1 MKKITGIIIA
11 CFVTITAFA
20 QNNSQMLLTVEN
32 EKITVDDF
40 LKVYNKNNNAAN
52 AIDPKSVEEYLELFI
67 NFKLKVKEAEALG
80 MDTAKD
86 FVRELRGYRT
96 QLAKP
101 YLTDQE
107 MTDELIKE
115 AYERMKTDVHTSHIL
130 VRVGLNAL
138 PADTMKARNRLN
150 SILRVIKNPEKD
162 FGKTA
167 AEWSEDPSAA
177 QNYGDLG
184 YFTAFQMVYPF
195 ETAAYN
201 TEVGKVSKPV
211 RTRFGYHLLYIHDKR
226 PARGQIKAAHI
237 LIKTDE
243 KAEDIKQANAEQK
256 INEIYDRIKN
266 GESFEA
272 LARQFSDDKSS
283 AVKGG
288 ELPMF
293 GTGRM
298 VPEFEDA
305 AFALKSDGEV
315 SAPIKTQYGWHII
328 KRLEYEPIPPF
339 EEVAKEIKRKISRDG
354 RSQKT
359 KTAFLDKL
367 KNTYQYKVDEKA
379 LKEMVS
385 CMTDDFFEGQWSAEK
400 ECAGKEKFLF
410 SLVDVEQGSK
420 KYEFT
425 QADLAQF
432 MQSNRRYERT
442 EENLGQKETI
452 LGLILDRMVEAK
464 VMQLEDDNL
473 EEKYPEFKHIMKE
486 YRDGIL
492 LFELMD
498 EKVWT
503 KAIKDT
509 AGLEAFYEANKTK
522 FMWDKRLDAKIYVC
536 KDEAVAKK
544 ARKLA
549 KKQAKK
555 GWSNDRI
562 LEKINADSQLALD
575 IREGKYLKGDDPII
589 DKIEWK
595 QGLSENMNID
605 NQTIFVS
612 VLQVLPPQP
621 KAISEARGI
630 ITAAYQTKLEED
642 WIKELRNKYN
652 FKVDEN
658 VLKSIK

>member
-1 MKKITGIIIA
+1 
-11 CFVTITAFA
+11 
-20 QNNSQMLLTVEN
+20 
-32 EKITVDDF
+32 
-40 LKVYNKNNNAAN
+40 
-52 AIDPKSVEEYLELFI
+52 
-67 NFKLKVKEAEALG
+67 
-80 MDTAKD
+80 
-86 FVRELRGYRT
+86 
-96 QLAKP
+96 
-101 YLTDQE
+101 
-107 MTDELIKE
+107 
-115 AYERMKTDVHTSHIL
+115 
-130 VRVGLNAL
+130 
-138 PADTMKARNRLN
+138 
-150 SILRVIKNPEKD
+150 
-162 FGKTA
+162 
-167 AEWSEDPSAA
+167 
-177 QNYGDLG
+177 
-184 YFTAFQMVYPF
+184 
-195 ETAAYN
+195 
-201 TEVGKVSKPV
+201 
-211 RTRFGYHLLYIHDKR
+211 
-226 PARGQIKAAHI
+226 
-237 LIKTDE
+237 
-243 KAEDIKQANAEQK
+243 
-256 INEIYDRIKN
+256 
-266 GESFEA
+266 
-272 LARQFSDDKSS
+272 
-283 AVKGG
+283 
-288 ELPMF
+288 
-293 GTGRM
+293 
-298 VPEFEDA
+298 
-305 AFALKSDGEV
+305 
-315 SAPIKTQYGWHII
+315 
-328 KRLEYEPIPPF
+328 
-339 EEVAKEIKRKISRDG
+339 
-354 RSQKT
+354 
-359 KTAFLDKL
+359 
-367 KNTYQYKVDEKA
+367 
-379 LKEMVS
+379 
-385 CMTDDFFEGQWSAEK
+385 
-400 ECAGKEKFLF
+400 
-410 SLVDVEQGSK
+410 
-420 KYEFT
+420 
-425 QADLAQF
+425 

-473 EEKYPEFKHIMKE
+473 EEKYPEFKDIMKE

>member
-1 MKKITGIIIA
+1 
-11 CFVTITAFA
+11 
-20 QNNSQMLLTVEN
+20 
-32 EKITVDDF
+32 
-40 LKVYNKNNNAAN
+40 
-52 AIDPKSVEEYLELFI
+52 
-67 NFKLKVKEAEALG
+67 
-80 MDTAKD
+80 
-86 FVRELRGYRT
+86 
-96 QLAKP
+96 
-101 YLTDQE
+101 
-107 MTDELIKE
+107 
-115 AYERMKTDVHTSHIL
+115 
-130 VRVGLNAL
+130 
-138 PADTMKARNRLN
+138 
-150 SILRVIKNPEKD
+150 
-162 FGKTA
+162 
-167 AEWSEDPSAA
+167 
-177 QNYGDLG
+177 
-184 YFTAFQMVYPF
+184 
-195 ETAAYN
+195 
-201 TEVGKVSKPV
+201 
-211 RTRFGYHLLYIHDKR
+211 
-226 PARGQIKAAHI
+226 
-237 LIKTDE
+237 
-243 KAEDIKQANAEQK
+243 
-256 INEIYDRIKN
+256 
-266 GESFEA
+266 
-272 LARQFSDDKSS
+272 
-283 AVKGG
+283 
-288 ELPMF
+288 MF

-339 EEVAKEIKRKISRDG
+339 EEVEKEIKRKISRDG

-410 SLVDVEQGSK
+410 SLVDVEQDNK
-420 KYEFT
+420 KYEYT

-442 EENLGQKETI
+442 EENLGQKEII

-473 EEKYPEFKHIMKE
+473 EEKYPEFKDIMKE

-509 AGLEAFYEANKTK
+509 SGLEAFYEANKTK

>member
-256 INEIYDRIKN
+256 INEIYERIKK

>member
-86 FVRELRGYRT
+86 FIRELRGYRT

-256 INEIYDRIKN
+256 INEIYERIKK

>member
-211 RTRFGYHLLYIHDKR
+211 RTRFGYHLLYIHHKR

-237 LIKTDE
+237 LIKTDD

-256 INEIYDRIKN
+256 INEIYERIKK

-410 SLVDVEQGSK
+410 SLVDVEQDNK
-420 KYEFT
+420 KYEYT

-442 EENLGQKETI
+442 EENLGQKEII

-473 EEKYPEFKHIMKE
+473 EEKYPEFKDIMKE

-509 AGLEAFYEANKTK
+509 SGLEAFYEANKTK